1 MIKPSCSDDAI
12 QEHASLAALT
22 AVNEIAEA
30 AAHSAHKSRRGAH
43 SAAAGS
49 RGSSV
54 TMGSWE
60 ESVRRGA
67 REACTVRSIETSRL
81 RSRESAARASEFAY
95 RDAPDAPLVRDRA
108 RAALRSSVVTRS
120 RARRLAAR
128 RSR

>member
-1 MIKPSCSDDAI
+1 MITPSCSDDAA

-49 RGSSV
+49 RGSSI

-60 ESVRRGA
+60 GSLRRGA
-67 REACTVRSIETSRL
+67 RETCTVSVDRDVAASFA
-81 RSRESAARASEFAY
+81 RECG
-95 RDAPDAPLVRDRA
+95 
-108 RAALRSSVVTRS
+108 
-120 RARRLAAR
+120 
-128 RSR
+128 